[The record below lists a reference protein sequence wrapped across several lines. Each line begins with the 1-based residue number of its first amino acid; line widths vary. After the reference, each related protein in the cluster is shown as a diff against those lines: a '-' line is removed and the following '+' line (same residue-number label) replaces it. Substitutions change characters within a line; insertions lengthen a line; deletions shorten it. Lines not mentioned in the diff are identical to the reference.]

1 MAVISMRD
9 LLETGVHF
17 GHSKSRWN
25 PKMAPFLYGVRNGI
39 HIIDL
44 NKTVVYLEQAYHFVA
59 DSVAQGAEVLFVGT
73 KKQAKDVIREEAE
86 RAGVPY
92 VNERWVGGLLTN
104 FRTVRKSILKLHTL
118 ERMEAEGGFD
128 VLPKKEVRVL
138 RRKMERLKKLYG
150 GIVNMERIPNILW
163 VVDTVR
169 ENIAVQEAKKLGIT
183 VVAIADSNCD
193 PDLILNISF
202 AFSISPPASSRAFL
216 HSSIPAPV
224 ISLRVFTS
232 SALTILYLLYSS
244 SSAPLSMYSYFS
256 DISIAFS
263 KRAFSSS
270 STVITFLLDTST
282 AASPRLSLLCLPS
295 SMASAI
301 FEVKSFMDFMASS
314 LPGMG

>member
-9 LLETGVHF
+9 LLEAGVHF

-118 ERMEAEGGFD
+118 ERMEAEGVFD

-193 PDLILNISF
+193 PDLIDYPIPGNDDAIK
-202 AFSISPPASSRAFL
+202 SIKLLTSKIADAILEGKQRRESLGEAAVEVSR
-216 HSSIPAPV
+216 
-224 ISLRVFTS
+224 R
-232 SALTILYLLYSS
+232 
-244 SSAPLSMYSYFS
+244 
-256 DISIAFS
+256 
-263 KRAFSSS
+263 K
-270 STVITFLLDTST
+270 VITVEEEEKAL
-282 AASPRLSLLCLPS
+282 
-295 SMASAI
+295 
-301 FEVKSFMDFMASS
+301 FEKAMEMSEKYEYIDKGAEEEE
-314 LPGMG
+314 

>member
-9 LLETGVHF
+9 LLEAGVHF

-73 KKQAKDVIREEAE
+73 KKQAKDVIKEEAE

-118 ERMEAEGGFD
+118 ERMEAEGVFD
-128 VLPKKEVRVL
+128 VLPKKEVRAI

-193 PDLILNISF
+193 PELIDYPIPGNDDAIK
-202 AFSISPPASSRAFL
+202 SIKLLTSKIADAVLEGKQRRESL
-216 HSSIPAPV
+216 GEEV
-224 ISLRVFTS
+224 IEVPRR
-232 SALTILYLLYSS
+232 
-244 SSAPLSMYSYFS
+244 
-256 DISIAFS
+256 
-263 KRAFSSS
+263 K
-270 STVITFLLDTST
+270 VITVEEEEKAL
-282 AASPRLSLLCLPS
+282 
-295 SMASAI
+295 
-301 FEVKSFMDFMASS
+301 FEKAMEMSEKYEYIDKGAEEEE
-314 LPGMG
+314 

>member
-1 MAVISMRD
+1 VAKPKEVSMAVISMRD

-39 HIIDL
+39 HIVDL

-118 ERMEAEGGFD
+118 ERMEAEGVFD
-128 VLPKKEVRVL
+128 VLPKMEVRVL

-193 PDLILNISF
+193 PDLIDYPIPGNDDAIK
-202 AFSISPPASSRAFL
+202 SIKLLTSKIADAILEGKQRRESLGEAAVEVSR
-216 HSSIPAPV
+216 
-224 ISLRVFTS
+224 R
-232 SALTILYLLYSS
+232 
-244 SSAPLSMYSYFS
+244 
-256 DISIAFS
+256 
-263 KRAFSSS
+263 K
-270 STVITFLLDTST
+270 VITVEEEEKAL
-282 AASPRLSLLCLPS
+282 
-295 SMASAI
+295 
-301 FEVKSFMDFMASS
+301 FEKAMEMSEKYEYIDKGAEEEE
-314 LPGMG
+314 

>member
-1 MAVISMRD
+1 VAKPKEVSMAVISMRD

-118 ERMEAEGGFD
+118 ERMEAEGVFD

-193 PDLILNISF
+193 PDLIDYPIPGNDDAIK
-202 AFSISPPASSRAFL
+202 SIKLLTSKIADAILEGKQRRESLGEAAVEVSR
-216 HSSIPAPV
+216 
-224 ISLRVFTS
+224 R
-232 SALTILYLLYSS
+232 
-244 SSAPLSMYSYFS
+244 
-256 DISIAFS
+256 
-263 KRAFSSS
+263 K
-270 STVITFLLDTST
+270 VITVEEEEKAL
-282 AASPRLSLLCLPS
+282 
-295 SMASAI
+295 
-301 FEVKSFMDFMASS
+301 FEKAMEMSEKYEYIDKGAEEEE
-314 LPGMG
+314 

>member
-1 MAVISMRD
+1 VAKPKEVSMAVISMRD
-9 LLETGVHF
+9 LLEAGVHF

-39 HIIDL
+39 HIVDL

-118 ERMEAEGGFD
+118 ERMEAEGVFD

-193 PDLILNISF
+193 PDLIDYPIPGNDDAIK
-202 AFSISPPASSRAFL
+202 SIKLLTSKIADAILEGKQRRESLGEAAVEVSR
-216 HSSIPAPV
+216 
-224 ISLRVFTS
+224 R
-232 SALTILYLLYSS
+232 
-244 SSAPLSMYSYFS
+244 
-256 DISIAFS
+256 
-263 KRAFSSS
+263 K
-270 STVITFLLDTST
+270 VITVEEEEKAL
-282 AASPRLSLLCLPS
+282 
-295 SMASAI
+295 
-301 FEVKSFMDFMASS
+301 FEKAMEMSEKYEYIDKGAEEEE
-314 LPGMG
+314 

>member
-1 MAVISMRD
+1 VAKPKEVSMAVISMRD
-9 LLETGVHF
+9 LLEAGVHF

-118 ERMEAEGGFD
+118 ERMEAEGVFD
-128 VLPKKEVRVL
+128 VLPKKEVRAL

-169 ENIAVQEAKKLGIT
+169 ENIAIQEAKKLGIT

-193 PDLILNISF
+193 PDLIDYPIPGNDDAIK
-202 AFSISPPASSRAFL
+202 SIKLLTSKIADAILEGKQRRE
-216 HSSIPAPV
+216 
-224 ISLRVFTS
+224 SLGEEAVEVTRR
-232 SALTILYLLYSS
+232 
-244 SSAPLSMYSYFS
+244 
-256 DISIAFS
+256 
-263 KRAFSSS
+263 K
-270 STVITFLLDTST
+270 VITVEEEEKAL
-282 AASPRLSLLCLPS
+282 
-295 SMASAI
+295 
-301 FEVKSFMDFMASS
+301 FEKAMEMSEKYEYIDKGAEEEE
-314 LPGMG
+314 

>member
-9 LLETGVHF
+9 LLEAGVHF

-118 ERMEAEGGFD
+118 ERMEAEGVFD

-193 PDLILNISF
+193 PDLIDYPIPGNDDAIK
-202 AFSISPPASSRAFL
+202 SIKLLTSKIADAILEGKQRRE
-216 HSSIPAPV
+216 
-224 ISLRVFTS
+224 SLGEEAVEVTRR
-232 SALTILYLLYSS
+232 
-244 SSAPLSMYSYFS
+244 
-256 DISIAFS
+256 
-263 KRAFSSS
+263 K
-270 STVITFLLDTST
+270 VITVEEEEKAL
-282 AASPRLSLLCLPS
+282 
-295 SMASAI
+295 
-301 FEVKSFMDFMASS
+301 FEKAMEMSEKYEYIDKGAEEEE
-314 LPGMG
+314 